1 MNETPMAGIS
11 YVLPLKSST
20 PLTSPEF
27 SRYLRWLASRV
38 TDVIVVDASPDD
50 AFRVNHASWG
60 SFASHIRP
68 AADLLTPMGKVG
80 NVLTGLRVARSESVI
95 VADDDVRYDEQSLAQ
110 IISAL
115 DDADVVRPQN
125 YFDPL
130 PWHAR
135 WDTGRMLLNRMTG
148 GDWPGTIGVRLAY
161 LRATGGY
168 DGRALFENL
177 ELVRTVVAAGGKE
190 RAVLDAYVLRRP
202 STARHFW
209 SQRIRQAYD
218 EMARP
223 ARLITQLGV
232 LPLAVTLA
240 LAGRWYVLVAA
251 VVAITIVA
259 ELGRWRAGGRRF
271 FPFTGSLL
279 APVWVAERAICSW
292 LALFARVTLGGVPY
306 RGTIL
311 RHAATPLRELR
322 ARYEKS
328 RMESVNPPDR
338 TTRYQSA

>member
-1 MNETPMAGIS
+1 MNESFVAGVS

-20 PLTSPEF
+20 ALTTIEF
-27 SRYLRWLASRV
+27 SSYLQWLASRV
-38 TDVIVVDASPDD
+38 IEVVVVDASPDD
-50 AFRVNHASWG
+50 IFGANDELWG
-60 SFASHIRP
+60 NIARHIRP
-68 AADLLTPMGKVG
+68 APDLVTPMGKVG
-80 NVLTGLRVARSESVI
+80 NVLTGLRIARSASVI
-95 VADDDVRYDEQSLAQ
+95 IADDDVRYDEQSLAQ
-110 IISAL
+110 IIAAL
-115 DDADVVRPQN
+115 VEADVVRPQN
-125 YFDPL
+125 FFDPL

-148 GDWPGTIGVRLAY
+148 GDWPGTIGVKLSY

-177 ELVRTVVAAGGKE
+177 ELVRTVVAAGGTE
-190 RAVLDAYVLRRP
+190 RALLGVYVLRRP

-223 ARLITQLGV
+223 ARLIAQ
-232 LPLAVTLA
+232 LA
-240 LAGRWYVLVAA
+240 LLPIAVALVLGGRWNALAASVL
-251 VVAITIVA
+251 AIIAVA
-259 ELGRWRAGGRRF
+259 ELGRWRAGGRRVFPPTCSF
-271 FPFTGSLL
+271 F

-292 LALFARVTLGGVPY
+292 LALFARVLLGGVPY

-322 ARYEKS
+322 TRYDKS
-328 RMESVNPPDR
+328 LIKPPDR
-338 TTRYQSA
+338 TTRYQSV